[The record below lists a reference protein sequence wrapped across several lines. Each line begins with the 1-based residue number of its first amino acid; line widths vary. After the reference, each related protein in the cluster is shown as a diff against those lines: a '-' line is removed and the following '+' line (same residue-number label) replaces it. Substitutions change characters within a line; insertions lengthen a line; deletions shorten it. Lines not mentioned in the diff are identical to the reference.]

1 MTVEQDRE
9 MVALGRAIREARED
23 RGMTPAE
30 LADAVSGVGREHLEA
45 LEAGRL
51 TPDSDLLLALGEG
64 LGIDPGVLVSSAWDL
79 DASAVRAAFGR
90 RLRDLRGEHGL
101 SLDDLARRTGI
112 HVTAI
117 GRFERG
123 GREPRLRTVVRLARG
138 LGVLPRELVE
148 GPDGG
153 RGLTAAAKRRLASPS
168 SAICSPAQKNG
179 GGVMANVPAGEDLIA
194 TRAKGKRRA

>member
-1 MTVEQDRE
+1 MSVEQDRE
-9 MVALGRAIREARED
+9 LVALGRAIREARED

-30 LADAVSGVGREHLEA
+30 LVDAVSGVGREHLEA

-64 LGIDPGVLVSSAWDL
+64 LGIDPGVLVSSACDL
-79 DASAVRAAFGR
+79 NASAVRAAFGR

-112 HVTAI
+112 HATAI

-153 RGLTAAAKRRLASPS
+153 EA
-168 SAICSPAQKNG
+168 
-179 GGVMANVPAGEDLIA
+179 
-194 TRAKGKRRA
+194 